1 MQQEEK
7 TISAGE
13 KPTPQKMYLLIA
25 ISRKHDRK
33 EFEAAFHRHGV
44 PQVFSLP
51 CHGAASEST
60 LNLLGLENSEKM
72 AYFAPL
78 VHNTAVAMMDALTRE
93 VQIDLPERGIA
104 LLLPL
109 SSISGESALRIFAD
123 GHEYDEMIKEPY
135 EMDTEK
141 ELIVVICENGHIE
154 EVMKAARAGGAGGGT
169 VLHAKGTGT
178 AMAQKFW
185 GITLAEEKEMVMIVT
200 RTDRKK
206 EIMRSIATAAGP
218 ATPARAVSFSLPV
231 TDTAGLRFFEE

>member
-1 MQQEEK
+1 MQEAVAANAAEK
-7 TISAGE
+7 
-13 KPTPQKMYLLIA
+13 KLQKMYLLIT
-25 ISRKHDRK
+25 ISRKQDGE
-33 EFEAAFHRHGV
+33 EFQKLFERHGV
-44 PQVFSLP
+44 TQIFTLL
-51 CHGAASEST
+51 CHGAAPQST
-60 LNLLGLENSEKM
+60 LNLLGLETSEKM

-78 VHNTAVAMMDALTRE
+78 TLNAAVEVMDALTYE
-93 VQIDLPERGIA
+93 AHIDLPERGIA

-109 SSISGESALRIFAD
+109 SSISGESALRIFAG

-135 EMDTEK
+135 QMDTEK
-141 ELIVVICENGHIE
+141 ELIIVICENGHIE
-154 EVMKAARAGGAGGGT
+154 EVMQAARAGGAGGGT

-178 AMAQKFW
+178 AMAKKFW

-200 RTDRKK
+200 RTDHKK

>member
-1 MQQEEK
+1 MQQDPG
-7 TISAGE
+7 TAAAGS
-13 KPTPQKMYLLIA
+13 TQIQKMYLMIA
-25 ISRKHDRK
+25 ISRKHDQE
-33 EFEAAFHRHGV
+33 EFEEVFTSYGI

-51 CHGAASEST
+51 CHGAAPST
-60 LNLLGLENSEKM
+60 TLDLLGLESSEKV
-72 AYFAPL
+72 AYFAPM
-78 VHNTAVAMMDALTRE
+78 VHNTAVEVMDAMTHEL
-93 VQIDLPERGIA
+93 QIDLPERGIA

-109 SSISGESALRIFAD
+109 SSISGQSALHIFAD

-135 EMDTEK
+135 TMDTEK

-154 EVMKAARAGGAGGGT
+154 EVMTAARAGGAGGGT

>member
-1 MQQEEK
+1 MQQDSTTVTAEK
-7 TISAGE
+7 KTL
-13 KPTPQKMYLLIA
+13 QKMFLLIT
-25 ISRKHDRK
+25 ISRKQDGK
-33 EFEAAFHRHGV
+33 DFEKLFTRHGV

-51 CHGAASEST
+51 AHGAAPEST
-60 LNLLGLENSEKM
+60 LSLLGLETSEKM

-78 VHNTAVAMMDALTRE
+78 THNAAVKVMDALTHE
-93 VQIDLPERGIA
+93 MHIDLPEMGIA

-109 SSISGESALRIFAD
+109 SSISGESALHIFAD

-135 EMDTEK
+135 QMDTEK

-200 RTDRKK
+200 RTDHKK

>member
-1 MQQEEK
+1 MENTSTTAK
-7 TISAGE
+7 GGTL
-13 KPTPQKMYLLIA
+13 QKMYMLIA
-25 ISRKHDRK
+25 ISRKRDQE
-33 EFEAAFHRHGV
+33 EFEEVFDRHGV

-51 CHGAASEST
+51 CHGTTQETT
-60 LNLLGLENSEKM
+60 LNLLGLETSEKM

-78 VHNTAVAMMDALTRE
+78 THNTAVNVMDAMTHELH
-93 VQIDLPERGIA
+93 IDLPERGIA

-109 SSISGESALRIFAD
+109 SSISGESALRVFAD

-135 EMDTEK
+135 MMDTGK

-154 EVMKAARAGGAGGGT
+154 EVMQAARAGGAGGGT

-200 RTDRKK
+200 RTEHKK
-206 EIMRSIATAAGP
+206 GIMRSIATAAGP

>member
-1 MQQEEK
+1 MQAEVK
-7 TISAGE
+7 GE
-13 KPTPQKMYLLIA
+13 FLKKPAYQKMYLLIA
-25 ISRKHDRK
+25 ISRKKDEE
-33 EFEAAFHRHGV
+33 EFLETFSRHGV
-44 PQVFSLP
+44 PQTFSLP
-51 CHGAASEST
+51 CHGATQEST
-60 LNLLGLENSEKM
+60 LSILGFEASEKT
-72 AYFAPL
+72 AHFAPL
-78 VHNTAVAMMDALTRE
+78 THNLAVEVMDAMTRE
-93 VQIDLPERGIA
+93 LQIDLPERGIA
-104 LLLPL
+104 LLLPM

-123 GHEYDEMIKEPY
+123 GHEQDEMVKEPY

-141 ELIVVICENGHIE
+141 ELIIVICENGHIE

-200 RTDRKK
+200 RTDHKK

>member
-1 MQQEEK
+1 MQEQSTATRVENK
-7 TISAGE
+7 IL
-13 KPTPQKMYLLIA
+13 QKMYLLIA
-25 ISRKHDRK
+25 ISRKQDQ
-33 EFEAAFHRHGV
+33 EDFQALFDRHGV
-44 PQVFSLP
+44 AQVFSLL
-51 CHGAASEST
+51 CHGAAPKST
-60 LNLLGLENSEKM
+60 LNLLGLETSEKI
-72 AYFAPL
+72 AHFAPL
-78 VHNTAVAMMDALTRE
+78 THNAAVEVMDALTHE
-93 VQIDLPERGIA
+93 VHIDLPERGIA

-109 SSISGESALRIFAD
+109 SSISGESALRIFAN

-141 ELIVVICENGHIE
+141 ELIIVICENGHIE
-154 EVMKAARAGGAGGGT
+154 EVMQAARAGGAGGGT

-178 AMAQKFW
+178 AMAKKFW